1 MDTKQQLV
9 NALAGLGST
18 ITEAMDVIEGFV
30 PCGHPALT
38 VSSALVALDADD
50 DAALAQQLETVEG
63 FIDHVSENRGVAAY
77 HGIEVELAGPK
88 ADLLAAIREV
98 GALMQTAGVK
108 NTQVNEWVYRSL
120 AALDSSDEKA
130 AEQLA
135 ESPAI
140 KAVVGGRIVVKEPRN
155 QFTSTDSRAAAFGQS
170 KNRHHLTRCLCC
182 KIGMFEQLAIVSYQ
196 IIELCAL
203 ACGEYQVVLVIA
215 MER

>member
-9 NALAGLGST
+9 NALVGLGST

-38 VSSALVALDADD
+38 VSNALVALDADD

-63 FIDHVSENRGVAAY
+63 VSETRGVSAY

-88 ADLLAAIREV
+88 ADLLTAIREV

-120 AALDSSDEKA
+120 AALDSSEEKA

-140 KAVVGGRIVVKEPRN
+140 KA
-155 QFTSTDSRAAAFGQS
+155 
-170 KNRHHLTRCLCC
+170 
-182 KIGMFEQLAIVSYQ
+182 
-196 IIELCAL
+196 ELL
-203 ACGEYQVVLVIA
+203 
-215 MER
+215 

>member
-9 NALAGLGST
+9 NALAG
-18 ITEAMDVIEGFV
+18 FV

-38 VSSALVALDADD
+38 VSNALVALDTDD

-63 FIDHVSENRGVAAY
+63 FIDHVSENRGVPAY
-77 HGIEVELAGPK
+77 HDIEVELAGPK

-120 AALDSSDEKA
+120 AALNSSDEKA

-135 ESPAI
+135 ESHAI
-140 KAVVGGRIVVKEPRN
+140 KA
-155 QFTSTDSRAAAFGQS
+155 
-170 KNRHHLTRCLCC
+170 
-182 KIGMFEQLAIVSYQ
+182 
-196 IIELCAL
+196 ELL
-203 ACGEYQVVLVIA
+203 
-215 MER
+215 

>member
-1 MDTKQQLV
+1 MDTKQQLI

-38 VSSALVALDADD
+38 VSNALVALDADD

-77 HGIEVELAGPK
+77 HGIEVELTGPK
-88 ADLLAAIREV
+88 ADLFAAIREVGALTIREV

-130 AEQLA
+130 AEKLA

-140 KAVVGGRIVVKEPRN
+140 KA
-155 QFTSTDSRAAAFGQS
+155 
-170 KNRHHLTRCLCC
+170 
-182 KIGMFEQLAIVSYQ
+182 
-196 IIELCAL
+196 ELL
-203 ACGEYQVVLVIA
+203 
-215 MER
+215 

>member
-38 VSSALVALDADD
+38 VSNALVALDADD

-77 HGIEVELAGPK
+77 HGVEVELAGPK

-108 NTQVNEWVYRSL
+108 KHPGQRVGLPQPGSTR
-120 AALDSSDEKA
+120 
-130 AEQLA
+130 QLRR
-135 ESPAI
+135 
-140 KAVVGGRIVVKEPRN
+140 KG
-155 QFTSTDSRAAAFGQS
+155 SRAARRKS
-170 KNRHHLTRCLCC
+170 RH
-182 KIGMFEQLAIVSYQ
+182 
-196 IIELCAL
+196 
-203 ACGEYQVVLVIA
+203 
-215 MER
+215 

>member
-38 VSSALVALDADD
+38 VSNALAVLDADD

-77 HGIEVELAGPK
+77 YHGIEVELAGPK
-88 ADLLAAIREV
+88 ADLLTAIREV

-130 AEQLA
+130 AEQFA

-140 KAVVGGRIVVKEPRN
+140 KA
-155 QFTSTDSRAAAFGQS
+155 
-170 KNRHHLTRCLCC
+170 
-182 KIGMFEQLAIVSYQ
+182 
-196 IIELCAL
+196 AL
-203 ACGEYQVVLVIA
+203 L
-215 MER
+215 

>member
-9 NALAGLGST
+9 NALVGLGST

-38 VSSALVALDADD
+38 VSNALVTLDVDD
-50 DAALAQQLETVEG
+50 DALAQQLETVEG
-63 FIDHVSENRGVAAY
+63 FIDHVSENRGVSAY

-120 AALDSSDEKA
+120 AALDSSEEKA

-140 KAVVGGRIVVKEPRN
+140 KA
-155 QFTSTDSRAAAFGQS
+155 
-170 KNRHHLTRCLCC
+170 
-182 KIGMFEQLAIVSYQ
+182 
-196 IIELCAL
+196 AL
-203 ACGEYQVVLVIA
+203 L
-215 MER
+215 

>member
-1 MDTKQQLV
+1 MPSQAWAQPLPKLWMSSK
-9 NALAGLGST
+9 ALS
-18 ITEAMDVIEGFV
+18 

-38 VSSALVALDADD
+38 VSNALVALGSDD
-50 DAALAQQLETVEG
+50 DSVLAQQLETVEG

-88 ADLLAAIREV
+88 ADLFAAIREV

-120 AALDSSDEKA
+120 AALNDSDEKA

-140 KAVVGGRIVVKEPRN
+140 MA
-155 QFTSTDSRAAAFGQS
+155 
-170 KNRHHLTRCLCC
+170 
-182 KIGMFEQLAIVSYQ
+182 
-196 IIELCAL
+196 ELL
-203 ACGEYQVVLVIA
+203 
-215 MER
+215 

>member
-38 VSSALVALDADD
+38 VSNALVALDADD

-63 FIDHVSENRGVAAY
+63 FIDHVSENRGVTAY

-98 GALMQTAGVK
+98 GALMQTAVWQHSTAPK
-108 NTQVNEWVYRSL
+108 KRQP
-120 AALDSSDEKA
+120 SSSQKVPP
-130 AEQLA
+130 LRP
-135 ESPAI
+135 S
-140 KAVVGGRIVVKEPRN
+140 
-155 QFTSTDSRAAAFGQS
+155 F
-170 KNRHHLTRCLCC
+170 C
-182 KIGMFEQLAIVSYQ
+182 K
-196 IIELCAL
+196 
-203 ACGEYQVVLVIA
+203 
-215 MER
+215 